1 MKPVQDTDT
10 DRIFLQLQRELLR
23 MGLAEGTGGQ
33 PVRRLLRGQ
42 GFCMELPEDFRE
54 TDRDRAAALFYSRH
68 RPETMVLCPKRCAGF
83 TFQALEAEADLPVDD
98 MEKAGNTA
106 REVLRRADVKTV
118 FYEQGQ
124 ALAGRVHWFDYKSFA
139 KDGAVYNLMFLFPAE
154 TKVMMG
160 TFYCRF
166 RDYDRWKT
174 EVLKLLETIRIG
186 EGDTK

>member
-68 RPETMVLCPKRCAGF
+68 RPETMVLCPKRCAGCAWNI
-83 TFQALEAEADLPVDD
+83 TMQRCGGSAPAWRKRSWRRKAL
-98 MEKAGNTA
+98 
-106 REVLRRADVKTV
+106 
-118 FYEQGQ
+118 
-124 ALAGRVHWFDYKSFA
+124 
-139 KDGAVYNLMFLFPAE
+139 
-154 TKVMMG
+154 
-160 TFYCRF
+160 
-166 RDYDRWKT
+166 
-174 EVLKLLETIRIG
+174 G
-186 EGDTK
+186 E

>member
-1 MKPVQDTDT
+1 
-10 DRIFLQLQRELLR
+10 
-23 MGLAEGTGGQ
+23 
-33 PVRRLLRGQ
+33 
-42 GFCMELPEDFRE
+42 
-54 TDRDRAAALFYSRH
+54 
-68 RPETMVLCPKRCAGF
+68 MVLCPKRCAGF

-160 TFYCRF
+160 TFYCR
-166 RDYDRWKT
+166 DRKS
-174 EVLKLLETIRIG
+174 VV
-186 EGDTK
+186 